1 MAKRLSYEKQIEKIM
16 DEFDFI
22 RVHAAMTAMKW
33 VWHEK
38 GVPSIKQLKQRAE
51 ELLTDC
57 RRKRGWALSTGGFKA
72 SCDGRYLSLSFYIE
86 EVHGYEEE

>member
-1 MAKRLSYEKQIEKIM
+1 MAKRLSYEKQIEKVM
-16 DEFDFI
+16 DEFEFI
-22 RVHAAMTAMKW
+22 RVHAAVAAMKW
-33 VWHEK
+33 EKKEK

-86 EVHGYEEE
+86 EAHGYEEE